1 MSDNFNFEEIKKDL
15 MEHINQNK
23 IEVSL
28 FKKAVGDYKKVG
40 FELEKILEYAAKN
53 AKGKD
58 KRELE
63 KLHNDV
69 SLQNVSELCDR
80 LKAYG
85 EGLRGSAVYERF
97 YDKKKKMPRGLTFRL
112 LELTRM
118 GKRDEVF
125 YIILREFANAQQEIN
140 QHLVKAFNPRYSIE
154 SFKTLVYSFLSG
166 LLG

>member
-1 MSDNFNFEEIKKDL
+1 

-28 FKKAVGDYKKVG
+28 FKKAVGDYKKLG
-40 FELEKILEYAAKN
+40 LSWKKYWNMRQKC
-53 AKGKD
+53 KGKN